1 MVDYLVA
8 LELAGYALGT
18 VGAALVFLEF
28 FQEPSYVEYQPQSD
42 RYRLVMMSESIVEY
56 TNLGRVG
63 AFLVATAFALLFLAR
78 LLGA

>member
-8 LELAGYALGT
+8 LELAGYALGA
-18 VGAALVFLEF
+18 VGAALIFLEF

-56 TNLGRVG
+56 TTLGRVG
-63 AFLVATAFALLFLAR
+63 AFLVATAFALLFLAG